1 MPTIIVGIIFFG
13 IIAFAAYKSRQSMKN
28 NSCPGC
34 SGSCTIQEKQKCGR
48 STK

>member
-13 IIAFAAYKSRQSMKN
+13 IIAFAAYKSRESIKN

-34 SGSCTIQEKQKCGR
+34 SGSCTIEKKQKCGR
-48 STK
+48 